1 MNKNNSSNGENIHRD
16 IDDIQN
22 DTDSMTL
29 QRFIMTHTKD
39 SELTLLMSSIQM
51 ACKAIARAVRKAGI
65 AGLYGLHGSENT
77 SGDAVKKLD
86 VLSDDIFVNVL
97 RESHCCAVLVSEE
110 QDDPI
115 FIEDSSKAGKYCVA
129 FDPLDG
135 SSNID
140 CNVSTGTIFGI
151 YERITLSSEKPNIKD
166 ILRTGNDLVAAGY
179 CMYGSAT
186 DLVLTFENS
195 GVHRFTLDPTLG
207 EFIHT
212 MGNMRIPDSINAK
225 TIYSCNEGN
234 YSLWDQPVKNCID
247 SFKSND
253 GKPYSLRYVGSMVS
267 DVHRTI
273 LYGGIFIY
281 PADSKSKKGKLRILY
296 EGFPMAKII
305 ENAGGMATTG
315 MFKGSIQRVL
325 DLIPEDIHDRC
336 PIVLGCQRDVDRF
349 LSFYK

>member
-1 MNKNNSSNGENIHRD
+1 MGESR
-16 IDDIQN
+16 
-22 DTDSMTL
+22 
-29 QRFIMTHTKD
+29 
-39 SELTLLMSSIQM
+39 
-51 ACKAIARAVRKAGI
+51 
-65 AGLYGLHGSENT
+65 
-77 SGDAVKKLD
+77 
-86 VLSDDIFVNVL
+86 
-97 RESHCCAVLVSEE
+97 CCAVLVSEE
-110 QDDPI
+110 QDDAI
-115 FIEDSSKAGKYCVA
+115 IIEGDKAGKYCVA

-151 YERITLSSEKPNIKD
+151 YERTSPLGNCPDIKD
-166 ILRTGNDLVAAGY
+166 ILRTGNELISAGY

-186 DLVLTFENS
+186 DLVLTFGNS

-212 MGNMRIPDSINAK
+212 MGNMRIPDAIHAK

-234 YSLWDQPVKNCID
+234 YSLWDQPVKDCID
-247 SFKSND
+247 SFKSNN

-305 ENAGGMATTG
+305 ENAGGLATTG
-315 MFKGSIQRVL
+315 MFKGSIKRVL

-349 LSFYK
+349 FIILPLKTNKWSLFFRFQCNGKRKRREKIYPATYPFTHLYLSIYLYRHSSIFFYKCRNEIRKV